1 MREAS
6 DALQTPHLDEAQ
18 SFQRSA
24 GFSSGQIITGFYSAD
39 FHDEKNVVFILEKTG
54 FFIENKK

>member
-1 MREAS
+1 MCNMVK
-6 DALQTPHLDEAQ
+6 
-18 SFQRSA
+18 SA
-24 GFSSGQIITGFYSAD
+24 FCTGFYSAD